1 MDAHG
6 RRWILTGRV
15 PLRMSVSRQGPSASF
30 RHGVGTVRY
39 APRYSAPP
47 VYMCCRV
54 RGRCSAAGRTRARC
68 VPCSVLGSWS
78 CARGGA
84 EARRGRTHVG
94 EYDSAG
100 GAGGRGDHAIMRLRC
115 LACAV
120 YPAPGPWR
128 LGGSRFRAFLVF
140 NFRVRAVAELAEL
153 KLHTGHTRFTHRSRI
168 VRSCDSDFC
177 ALGQKSVSPVLL
189 RAAQCVSHLLSRIC
203 CLAFAQRLLR

>member
-68 VPCSVLGSWS
+68 VPCS
-78 CARGGA
+78 
-84 EARRGRTHVG
+84 
-94 EYDSAG
+94 
-100 GAGGRGDHAIMRLRC
+100 
-115 LACAV
+115 ACS
-120 YPAPGPWR
+120 APGPA
-128 LGGSRFRAFLVF
+128 RAAERRRGAAAHMLESTILLV
-140 NFRVRAVAELAEL
+140 VQVAVV
-153 KLHTGHTRFTHRSRI
+153 TM
-168 VRSCDSDFC
+168 RSC
-177 ALGQKSVSPVLL
+177 G
-189 RAAQCVSHLLSRIC
+189 
-203 CLAFAQRLLR
+203 